1 MDSSDV
7 DTDSDWGSDSDSEC
21 HDRILEL
28 AERARHDR
36 ESFEPDAGS
45 DTADEERAME
55 YLRTGLGPA
64 IGLYIEARTGEEPV
78 RLSTDE
84 MALLERA
91 VNDWLA
97 VYARCYDVALDPEF
111 TVREAAELL
120 IETHNIR
127 DTAQLLTQVP
137 ASGSADTN
145 H

>member
-1 MDSSDV
+1 MDSSDSDL
-7 DTDSDWGSDSDSEC
+7 DTDSEC

-36 ESFEPDAGS
+36 ETIESSAVFDEES
-45 DTADEERAME
+45 DEETEERAME
-55 YLRTGLGPA
+55 YLRTGLGPT

-78 RLSTDE
+78 RLSTEE

-137 ASGSADTN
+137 ASGRTGTN
-145 H
+145 D

>member
-1 MDSSDV
+1 MDSSD
-7 DTDSDWGSDSDSEC
+7 SDLDSDSEY

-36 ESFEPDAGS
+36 ETIESSAVFDEES
-45 DTADEERAME
+45 DEETEERAME
-55 YLRTGLGPA
+55 YLRTGLGPT

-78 RLSTDE
+78 RLSTEE

-137 ASGSADTN
+137 ASGRTGTN
-145 H
+145 D

>member
-1 MDSSDV
+1 MDSSD
-7 DTDSDWGSDSDSEC
+7 SDLDSDSEY
-21 HDRILEL
+21 HDRVLEL

-36 ESFEPDAGS
+36 ETIESSAVFDEES
-45 DTADEERAME
+45 DEETEERAME
-55 YLRTGLGPA
+55 YLRTGLGPT

-78 RLSTDE
+78 RLSTEE

-137 ASGSADTN
+137 ASGRTGTN
-145 H
+145 D